1 MISVLIE
8 LLFFIVYLDSIDK
21 SDEMKN
27 YVKRAIF
34 DSFSKKVL
42 PNKVLILLGARRVG
56 KTELIKNYLENIPS
70 STYLQLNGE
79 DINDANLLKERSVV
93 NYKRLLT
100 NIDLLVIDEAQTI
113 PEIGLILKLIVDS
126 IDGIKI
132 IATGSSIFDLNNT
145 LGEPL
150 VGHKNTLYLYPM
162 AQLEFST
169 QENYK
174 QTIEKLE
181 ERLLFGSYP
190 ELMQYP
196 DWEEKKE
203 YLFEIINSYLL
214 KDILVFEGI
223 KHADKIYNLLRLIA
237 FQIGKEV
244 PIQELANQLQL
255 SKNTVANYL
264 DLLAKVF
271 IIFKVEGFSRNLRK
285 EIVKSSRWYFYDNG
299 IRNGIINNFNR
310 LESRTDVGDL
320 WENYLAV
327 ERIKKQEYQKSNTK
341 NYFWRTY
348 DQQELD
354 WLEEKADALA
364 GFEFKWNENKK
375 VKIPTAFAKAY
386 PDASFEV
393 INRLNYLDFI
403 L

>member
-1 MISVLIE
+1 ME
-8 LLFFIVYLDSIDK
+8 NYL
-21 SDEMKN
+21 
-27 YVKRAIF
+27 KRALF
-34 DSFSKKVL
+34 QDFGKKVL

-56 KTELIKNYLENIPS
+56 KTELIKNYLQTIPDGS
-70 STYLQLNGE
+70 YLQLNGE
-79 DINDANLLKERSVV
+79 DINDANLLKERSVA
-93 NYKRLLT
+93 NYKRLLL

-113 PEIGLILKLIVDS
+113 PDIGLILKLIVDA

-132 IATGSSIFDLNNT
+132 IATGSSIFDLNNN

-150 VGHKNTLYLYPM
+150 VGRKNTLYLFPL
-162 AQLEFST
+162 AQMEYS
-169 QENYK
+169 QYENYK
-174 QTIEKLE
+174 QTTEKLE

-190 ELMQYP
+190 ELIQYS
-196 DWEEKKE
+196 DWEDKKE
-203 YLFEIINSYLL
+203 YLYEIINSYLL

-223 KHADKIYNLLRLIA
+223 KHADKIYDLLRLIA
-237 FQIGKEV
+237 YQLGKEV
-244 PIQELANQLQL
+244 SLQELANQLQM

-264 DLLAKVF
+264 DLLSKVF

-310 LESRTDVGDL
+310 LDSRTDVGDL

-327 ERIKKQEYQKSNTK
+327 ERVKKQNYLKIKTN

-354 WLEEKADALA
+354 WLEEKGEELA
-364 GFEFKWNENKK
+364 GFEFKWSETKK
-375 VKIPTAFAKAY
+375 VKIPVAFAKAY
-386 PDASFEV
+386 PEATFEV
-393 INRLNYLDFI
+393 INKNNYLDFI
-403 L
+403 T

>member
-1 MISVLIE
+1 MESY
-8 LLFFIVYLDSIDK
+8 F
-21 SDEMKN
+21 
-27 YVKRAIF
+27 KRAVF
-34 DSFSKKVL
+34 DNFNKKVL

-56 KTELIKNYLENIPS
+56 KTELIKNYLKTVPVE
-70 STYLQLNGE
+70 TYLQLNGE
-79 DINDANLLKERSVV
+79 DINDANLLQERSVA
-93 NYKRLLT
+93 NYKRLLA

-126 IDGIKI
+126 IEGIKI
-132 IATGSSIFDLNNT
+132 IATGSSVFDLNNT

-150 VGHKNTLYLYPM
+150 VGRKNTMYLFPL
-162 AQLEFST
+162 AQMEFST

-174 QTIEKLE
+174 QTTENLE
-181 ERLLFGSYP
+181 ERLLFGGYP
-190 ELMQYP
+190 ELVHYE

-203 YLFEIINSYLL
+203 YLYEIINSYLL

-223 KHADKIYNLLRLIA
+223 KQADKIYNLLRLIA
-237 FQIGKEV
+237 YQVGKEV
-244 PIQELANQLQL
+244 SLQELGNQLQM
-255 SKNTVANYL
+255 SKNTVDTYL
-264 DLLAKVF
+264 DLLSKVF
-271 IIFKVEGFSRNLRK
+271 IAFKVEGFSRNLRK

-299 IRNGIINNFNR
+299 IRNGLINNFNR
-310 LESRTDVGDL
+310 LENRTDVGDL

-327 ERIKKQEYQKSNTK
+327 ERIKKQNYQKIITN

-354 WLEEKADALA
+354 WLEERGNELA

-375 VKIPTAFAKAY
+375 SKIPTAFGKAY
-386 PDASFEV
+386 PEATFEV
-393 INRLNYLDFI
+393 INKQNYLDFI

>member
-1 MISVLIE
+1 MESY
-8 LLFFIVYLDSIDK
+8 F
-21 SDEMKN
+21 
-27 YVKRAIF
+27 KRAVF
-34 DSFSKKVL
+34 DNFNKKVL

-56 KTELIKNYLENIPS
+56 KTELIKNYLKTIPAE
-70 STYLQLNGE
+70 TYLQLNGE
-79 DINDANLLKERSVV
+79 DINDANLLQERSVA
-93 NYKRLLT
+93 NYKRLLA

-126 IDGIKI
+126 IEGIKI
-132 IATGSSIFDLNNT
+132 IATGSSVFDLNNT

-150 VGHKNTLYLYPM
+150 VGRKNTMYLFPL
-162 AQLEFST
+162 AQMEFSI

-174 QTIEKLE
+174 QTTENLE
-181 ERLLFGSYP
+181 ERLLFGGYP
-190 ELMQYP
+190 ELVHYE

-203 YLFEIINSYLL
+203 YLYEIINSYLL

-223 KHADKIYNLLRLIA
+223 KQADKIYNLLRLIA
-237 FQIGKEV
+237 YQVGKEV
-244 PIQELANQLQL
+244 SLQELGNQLQM
-255 SKNTVANYL
+255 SKNTVDTYL
-264 DLLAKVF
+264 DLLSKVF
-271 IIFKVEGFSRNLRK
+271 IVFKVEGFSRNLRK

-299 IRNGIINNFNR
+299 IRNGLINNFNR
-310 LESRTDVGDL
+310 LENRTDVGDL

-327 ERIKKQEYQKSNTK
+327 ERIKKQNYQKITTN

-354 WLEEKADALA
+354 WLEEKGNELA

-375 VKIPTAFAKAY
+375 SKIPTAFGKAY
-386 PDASFEV
+386 PNATFEV
-393 INRLNYLDFI
+393 INKQNYLDFI

>member
-1 MISVLIE
+1 MESY
-8 LLFFIVYLDSIDK
+8 F
-21 SDEMKN
+21 
-27 YVKRAIF
+27 KRAVF
-34 DSFSKKVL
+34 DNFNKKVL

-56 KTELIKNYLENIPS
+56 KTELIKKYLKTVSAE
-70 STYLQLNGE
+70 TYLQLNGE
-79 DINDANLLKERSVV
+79 DINDANLLQERSVA
-93 NYKRLLT
+93 NYKRLLA

-126 IDGIKI
+126 IEGIKI
-132 IATGSSIFDLNNT
+132 IATGSSVFDLNNT

-150 VGHKNTLYLYPM
+150 VGRKNTMYLFPL
-162 AQLEFST
+162 AQMEFSI

-174 QTIEKLE
+174 QTTENLE
-181 ERLLFGSYP
+181 ERLLFGGYP
-190 ELMQYP
+190 ELVHYE

-203 YLFEIINSYLL
+203 YLYEIINSYLL

-223 KHADKIYNLLRLIA
+223 KQADKIYNLLRLIA
-237 FQIGKEV
+237 YQVGKEV
-244 PIQELANQLQL
+244 SLQELGNQLQM
-255 SKNTVANYL
+255 SKNTVDTYL
-264 DLLAKVF
+264 DLLSKVF
-271 IIFKVEGFSRNLRK
+271 IVFKVEGFSRNLRK

-299 IRNGIINNFNR
+299 IRNGLINNFNR
-310 LESRTDVGDL
+310 LENRTDVGDL

-327 ERIKKQEYQKSNTK
+327 ERIKKQNYQKITTN

-354 WLEEKADALA
+354 WLEDQGNELA

-375 VKIPTAFAKAY
+375 SKIPTAFGKAY
-386 PDASFEV
+386 PDATFEV
-393 INRLNYLDFI
+393 INRENYLEFI